1 MKYSVNKSA
10 HVFAVAERKI
20 RDQREKQ
27 RACGYFYMVR
37 LTEPLYET
45 FHVYTPPENCVYYIA
60 FYLLY
65 HLPDGLSIRRAA
77 IDIFHKMSYT
87 LL

>member
-45 FHVYTPPENCVYYIA
+45 FHVYTPPEKCILHC
-60 FYLLY
+60 F
-65 HLPDGLSIRRAA
+65 LSIISLA
-77 IDIFHKMSYT
+77 K
-87 LL
+87 LLVNIARGY